1 MKTSNSNKTK
11 TKKNQCYKFRYFS
24 SFEQHMYVLIKIN
37 ITLNLGNQTNFFK
50 LVLKIKR
57 NISVNI
63 ITLSH
68 DFFNYTVS

>member
-1 MKTSNSNKTK
+1 
-11 TKKNQCYKFRYFS
+11 
-24 SFEQHMYVLIKIN
+24 MYVLIKIN